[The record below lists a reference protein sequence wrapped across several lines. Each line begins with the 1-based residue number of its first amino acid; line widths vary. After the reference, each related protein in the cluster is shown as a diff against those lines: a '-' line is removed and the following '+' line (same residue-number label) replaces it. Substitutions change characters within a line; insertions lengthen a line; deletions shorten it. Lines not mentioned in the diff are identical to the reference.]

1 MYNQLFKIKPTD
13 EIINK
18 ILLCFGLTNLED
30 KSEFTIQQLET
41 NNTMDNYKII
51 EEEVKKFYIPF
62 KGKLYFGKYE
72 YKNIIT
78 IGRQIL
84 KTVNYT
90 ITSKEKY
97 SNKKKYLIY
106 KLISLA
112 EKKKNISNKEEEQ
125 EEYVLNFN

>member
-1 MYNQLFKIKPTD
+1 MYNQLFKTKPTN

-18 ILLCFGLTNLED
+18 ILFCFGLSNLED
-30 KSEFTIQQLET
+30 RSEFTIQQLET
-41 NNTMDNYKII
+41 NNTMDNYKSI
-51 EEEVKKFYIPF
+51 EEEIKKNYIPC
-62 KGKLYFGKYE
+62 KAKRYFGKYE

-78 IGRQIL
+78 IGRQFL

-106 KLISLA
+106 KLISLD
-112 EKKKNISNKEEEQ
+112 EKKKVSNKEVE

>member
-1 MYNQLFKIKPTD
+1 MYNQLFKTKPTE

-18 ILLCFGLTNLED
+18 ILNCFGLINLED
-30 KSEFTIQQLET
+30 ESEFTIQQLET
-41 NNTMDNYKII
+41 KNTMDNYKII
-51 EEEVKKFYIPF
+51 EEDIKSFYIPC
-62 KGKLYFGKYE
+62 KAKLYFEKYE

-78 IGRQIL
+78 VGRQLL

-97 SNKKKYLIY
+97 SNKKKFLIY
-106 KLISLA
+106 KLISID
-112 EKKKNISNKEEEQ
+112 EKNKKNNDNK